1 MTDSRLEKKFVYFNG
16 DQSFKLFLSLGMFK
30 EPYPARIVNSIYF
43 DTPNL
48 RDVWDNINGY
58 GLRKKIR
65 IRWYNDLNNSNVY
78 LEEKKKI
85 NFLTQKKTEL
95 LGKFSNY
102 EEFKKYFQKDLSNKI
117 NIFINKKL
125 NLKSTL
131 FVQYRRNYFELNN
144 KKLRVTLDQNL
155 KIFLQYPNKFI
166 NLDKTI
172 LELKYKKKDAEF
184 VRKFVNETKL
194 NNRNQKFSKY
204 VNSFIELNNCGFI

>member
-1 MTDSRLEKKFVYFNG
+1 MLDSRLEKKFVYFNG
-16 DQSFKLFLSLGMFK
+16 DQSFKYFLSLGMFK
-30 EPYPARIVNSIYF
+30 ETFPARIINSIYF
-43 DTPNL
+43 DTPTLN
-48 RDVWDNINGY
+48 DVWDNINGY

-65 IRWYNDLNNSNVY
+65 VRWYNDLNNSNVY

-95 LGKFSNY
+95 LGNFFDY
-102 EEFKKYFQKDLSNKI
+102 EELKTYLQKDLLNKI
-117 NIFINKKL
+117 NISLNKKI

-131 FVQYRRNYFELNN
+131 FVQYKRNYFELYN

-166 NLDKTI
+166 DLDKTI

-184 VRKFVNETKL
+184 VRKFVKETKL

-204 VNSFIELNNCGFI
+204 VNSFIELNNNGYI

>member
-1 MTDSRLEKKFVYFNG
+1 MIDSRLEKKFVYFNG
-16 DQSFKLFLSLGMFK
+16 DQSFKFFLSQGMFK
-30 EPYPARIVNSIYF
+30 ETFPTRIINSIYF
-43 DTPNL
+43 DTPTLN
-48 RDVWDNINGY
+48 DVWDNINGY

-65 IRWYNDLNNSNVY
+65 VRWYNDLNNSNVY

-95 LGKFSNY
+95 LGNFSDY
-102 EEFKKYFQKDLSNKI
+102 GDFRKYFQKDLLNKI
-117 NIFINKKL
+117 NISLNKKI

-131 FVQYRRNYFELNN
+131 FIQYKRNYYELYN

-166 NLDKTI
+166 DLDKTI
-172 LELKYKKKDAEF
+172 LELKYKKNDAEF
-184 VRKFVNETKL
+184 VRKFVKETKL

-204 VNSFIELNNCGFI
+204 VNSFIELNNNGYI

>member
-1 MTDSRLEKKFVYFNG
+1 M
-16 DQSFKLFLSLGMFK
+16 
-30 EPYPARIVNSIYF
+30 
-43 DTPNL
+43 
-48 RDVWDNINGY
+48 
-58 GLRKKIR
+58 
-65 IRWYNDLNNSNVY
+65 Y

-95 LGKFSNY
+95 LGNFFDY
-102 EEFKKYFQKDLSNKI
+102 EELKTYLQKDLLNKI
-117 NIFINKKL
+117 NISLNKKI

-131 FVQYRRNYFELNN
+131 FVQYKRNYFELYN

-166 NLDKTI
+166 DLDKTI